1 MSAKVLITDVQE
13 RAMVAT
19 CRGLALGGYQVSAA
33 STARPA
39 AGHWSRYPSKRL
51 RLPDPVRDSF
61 SFVDALEGIVR
72 DNGHS
77 ILIPGGDASLLA
89 ISANRE
95 RLEPHVKTGLPPHG
109 VVQRSV
115 DKLALLE
122 AAAGAGLPCP
132 ETIPCSD
139 LEQARAVARDFGY
152 PVVFKPRTT
161 VFPRGQSM
169 EQISSAAIPDEQT
182 LEDRFTSFGD
192 PCLVQRLVQ
201 GPIFSCSGVIAGG
214 ELLGFA
220 TSRYRRTYPPDGGPV
235 SFSETVDPPEGLRSK
250 VESLLRGLGW
260 QGLFEVEFVYG
271 GGQLFSTID
280 LNPRVFGSLWLVI
293 SAGAPLPVIWCDWL
307 LGRSSPM
314 VTARAGMRYR
324 WEDADAR
331 HLIWQLRHGRFR
343 AAAAVIR
350 PRRRVVHAYF
360 RLRDPGPL
368 FARLLY
374 MALQGITRRRRSRS
388 KKGF

>member
-1 MSAKVLITDVQE
+1 MPARVLITDAQE

-19 CRGLALGGYQVSAA
+19 CRGLVQGGYEVSAGA
-33 STARPA
+33 TARPA
-39 AGHWSRYPSKRL
+39 AGHWSRCPSERP

-61 SFVDALEGIVR
+61 AFVDALAEIVR
-72 DNGHS
+72 DNSQS

-89 ISANRE
+89 VSANRAK
-95 RLEPHVKTGLPPHG
+95 LEPYVQTGLPPHE

-122 AAAGAGLPCP
+122 AAADAGLPCP
-132 ETIPCSD
+132 ETIPCSG
-139 LEQARAVARDFGY
+139 LEQARAVAREFGY
-152 PVVFKPRTT
+152 PVLLKPKTT
-161 VFPRGQSM
+161 VFPLGASM
-169 EQISSAAIPDEQT
+169 QQIQSAAVADEEA
-182 LEDRFTSFGD
+182 LERRFGNFGD
-192 PCLVQRLVQ
+192 PCLVQRSEQ
-201 GPIFSCSGVIAGG
+201 GPIVSCSGVIAGG

-235 SFSETVDPPEGLRSK
+235 SFSETVNPPEGLRSK
-250 VESLLRGLGW
+250 VESLMSGLGW
-260 QGLFEVEFVYG
+260 QGVFEVELVQRG
-271 GGQLFSTID
+271 ERSFSTID

-293 SAGAPLPVIWCDWL
+293 NAGAPLPVIWCDWL
-307 LGRSSPM
+307 LGRHASPT

-331 HLIWQLRHGRFR
+331 HLIWQLRRGRLR

-360 RLRDPGPL
+360 WLRDPGPL
-368 FARLLY
+368 LARLLY
-374 MALQGITRRRRSRS
+374 MALQGITRRKRAKR
-388 KKGF
+388 GF